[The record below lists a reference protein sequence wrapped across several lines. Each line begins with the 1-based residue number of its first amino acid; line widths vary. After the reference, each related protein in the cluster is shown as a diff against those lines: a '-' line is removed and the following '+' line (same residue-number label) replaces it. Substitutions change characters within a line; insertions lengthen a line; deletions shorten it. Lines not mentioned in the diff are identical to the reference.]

1 MRLIGRGPGGIGQ
14 AGTTPARGLLGTLE
28 ICRLKKIPSF
38 TFVIPM
44 STFEP
49 SWAPSRTA
57 HHLGPIS
64 TIHIAPHLLQSRT
77 TGHTHKQAVRLPAA
91 KHFGGLR
98 SSSQWKNSCEP
109 CLGARGR
116 LDPRSGPVPPSPR
129 NMQNAHVSN
138 LCILGLPSPAL
149 SASRLPSLE
158 GSPTESSAFVSSHSN
173 CLVVH
178 YQNEQPN
185 YQQRKENNDDDRNNG
200 IPASERLAIG
210 RFGSGFLRRSD
221 TQQEAHLIPRSLNP
235 AQADRRRRIAL
246 NAFAYAF
253 AIANSIPARC
263 RRHRFGRVYGS
274 RRTIFLIKRMLPTIT
289 GSGSAPGAGG

>member
-1 MRLIGRGPGGIGQ
+1 MAWLGLPWLGFLPSKGLSRGCG
-14 AGTTPARGLLGTLE
+14 
-28 ICRLKKIPSF
+28 
-38 TFVIPM
+38 PM
-44 STFEP
+44 
-49 SWAPSRTA
+49 
-57 HHLGPIS
+57 
-64 TIHIAPHLLQSRT
+64 
-77 TGHTHKQAVRLPAA
+77 
-91 KHFGGLR
+91 
-98 SSSQWKNSCEP
+98 
-109 CLGARGR
+109 
-116 LDPRSGPVPPSPR
+116 PPSPS

-149 SASRLPSLE
+149 SAIRLPSLE
-158 GSPTESSAFVSSHSN
+158 GSPTQGLRLRQQHSN

-178 YQNEQPN
+178 YQNEQAN

-200 IPASERLAIG
+200 IPAIGRLAIG

-274 RRTIFLIKRMLPTIT
+274 RWTPSLLKRTFPTIT
-289 GSGSAPGAGG
+289 GSGSAPGDR